1 MLRLFERNG
10 IWGVMLALVALYLV
24 LERGT
29 SASRVIGAGASGWAQ
44 ILRTLQGR

>member
-10 IWGVMLALVALYLV
+10 VWGVMLALVALYLV

-29 SASRVIGAGASGWAQ
+29 SAGNVIRAGASGWSQ
-44 ILRTLQGR
+44 VLRTLQGR